1 MPGGH
6 RAVIFDRFAGVKK
19 EVVGEGTHFLVP
31 WLQRPIIYD
40 VRTRPRNINT
50 TTGSKGVSVFL
61 LKIILDG
68 DVLEIERTAQTCK

>member
-50 TTGSKGVSVFL
+50 TTGSKGVSFFVGEIFCYDL
-61 LKIILDG
+61 
-68 DVLEIERTAQTCK
+68 LEIERTAQTCK